1 MSMNRDGH
9 SGRSQAAIV
18 QADQSDQSDR
28 SDRSD
33 EPVASA
39 DPIQRRGFAR
49 SSDHEV
55 DASLEGLGQPPAR
68 RVALGQFGRLA
79 AAGWLL
85 PVGLGAPVASW
96 AQDPKDPK
104 ESKDDEDTYD
114 QDSVLHA
121 ATEFFGETTE
131 GLAKVI
137 EKAFKD
143 QGRPNAY
150 IKGQEAGAA
159 ITVGLRYGEGS
170 LVMKH
175 GGTAPVFWA
184 GPSVGFDLG
193 ANASKVFTLVYKL
206 PKPAAI
212 YRRFPGVDGSL
223 YYVGGAGV
231 NYQRAEG
238 ITLAPIRLG
247 VGLRAG
253 ASVGYIH
260 YRREKTFNPF

>member
-1 MSMNRDGH
+1 MNRMESDDLGLPDGTALQTPQQSASEGTLEIA
-9 SGRSQAAIV
+9 SGIRSR
-18 QADQSDQSDR
+18 R
-28 SDRSD
+28 S
-33 EPVASA
+33 AL
-39 DPIQRRGFAR
+39 AR
-49 SSDHEV
+49 
-55 DASLEGLGQPPAR
+55 LGQWAAGGLILPAA
-68 RVALGQFGRLA
+68 VGTSGLALA
-79 AAGWLL
+79 AEDKG
-85 PVGLGAPVASW
+85 
-96 AQDPKDPK
+96 
-104 ESKDDEDTYD
+104 DEDDTFD
-114 QDSVLHA
+114 QDSVLKDA
-121 ATEFFGETTE
+121 ADFFGQTTE

-137 EKAFKD
+137 EKAFKE

-159 ITVGLRYGEGS
+159 ITVGLRYGDGT

-175 GGTAPVFWA
+175 GGSSQVYWA

-212 YRRFPGVDGSL
+212 FRRFPGVDGSL
-223 YYVGGAGV
+223 YYVGGAGI
-231 NYQRAEG
+231 NYQRADG

-260 YRREKTFNPF
+260 YRREKTYNPF